1 MAPCYTFRV
10 AAIEG
15 LVGIGD
21 LIETREDYREGRP
34 YIAGT
39 GVSVGRIGVLW
50 REGLTAEQIAD
61 EKYLSLTQV
70 HAALAYYL
78 ANRAKIDADVEAQ
91 DAETDRV
98 AEEYYRTHPS
108 P

>member
-1 MAPCYTFRV
+1 M

-50 REGLTAEQIAD
+50 RWGYSAEEIREQMPGLSAEQ
-61 EKYLSLTQV
+61 V
-70 HAALAYYL
+70 FAALAYYL
-78 ANRAKIDADVEAQ
+78 ANREAIDADLLAQ
-91 DAETDRV
+91 DDEYDRL
-98 AEEYYRTHPS
+98 AAQQTTAS
-108 P
+108 A

>member
-1 MAPCYTFRV
+1 MAT
-10 AAIEG
+10 IEG

-50 REGLTAEQIAD
+50 REGRTPEQIASD
-61 EKYLSLTQV
+61 VFDGHLTLAQV
-70 HAALAYYL
+70 YAALAYYMK
-78 ANRAKIDADVEAQ
+78 NRALIDADLERQDEA
-91 DAETDRV
+91 TDRA
-98 AEEYYRTHPS
+98 AEAWYAAHTPA
-108 P
+108 